1 MIIYPL
7 APLLN
12 LRIFRQ
18 DKAMHLLQ
26 TCERDLAKA
35 RNLAAKSIKEHKS
48 FLTWLAREEEDRYQS
63 IMEKEMTLEE
73 VDEFKQGL
81 LTIRA
86 RESLYLEK
94 ILKARQ
100 DVDLAKQA
108 VTNAKQG
115 LLAAQKGTLRI
126 EAHKDQWL
134 EIVELEAER
143 AEEREME
150 DFTPKKNDWFASEA
164 TL

>member
-7 APLLN
+7 APLLR
-12 LRIFRQ
+12 LRFFRQ
-18 DKAMHLLQ
+18 EKAMRWLQ
-26 TCERDLAKA
+26 TCELNLTKA
-35 RNLAAKSIKEHKS
+35 RNLVKKAVKEHES
-48 FLTWLAREEEDRYQS
+48 FLTWLAREEEDRYQA
-63 IMEKEMTLEE
+63 IMEKELSLEE

-81 LTIRA
+81 LAIRA
-86 RESLYLEK
+86 RESIYLEK

-100 DVDLAKQA
+100 GLDLAKEA
-108 VTNAKQG
+108 VIKAKKE

-126 EAHKDQWL
+126 EAHRDRWL
-134 EIVELEAER
+134 EFAELEAER

-150 DFTPKKNDWFASEA
+150 DFTPRKNDWFASEA